1 MSGPYD
7 DILHLPHPVSSRHV
21 PMSRADRAAQ
31 FSPFAAL
38 TGYDAAIEETGRL
51 TDPETEPDE
60 QDKLLLGKQLQ
71 QLSDHLKEQPVV
83 DVTYFIPDE
92 RKEGGRLAHRSG
104 TVRRVDSCLRVL
116 ELTDGTKIPFSALR
130 ELSSSLFYRLAAAEN
145 EQ

>member
-1 MSGPYD
+1 MP
-7 DILHLPHPVSSRHV
+7 
-21 PMSRADRAAQ
+21 RADRAAQ

-92 RKEGGRLAHRSG
+92 RKEGGMLAHRSG

-130 ELSSSLFYRLAAAEN
+130 EVSSSLFYRLAAAEN